1 MEKEELDKIITQLES
16 SNSVKDAY
24 FSIEQY
30 GGGPD
35 ECFIKSNKEGLELI
49 ASELL
54 KSSRDSDKITDKKD
68 GNYLSLEEST
78 EYFWTDGDVFIDHIE
93 LVTKIDDE
101 IIESNTKQN
110 LRDKVTGVL
119 LFIVLIIIVLSIFV
133 GLGTMISWLF

>member
-1 MEKEELDKIITQLES
+1 MLKLK
-16 SNSVKDAY
+16 
-24 FSIEQY
+24 
-30 GGGPD
+30 
-35 ECFIKSNKEGLELI
+35 
-49 ASELL
+49 ELL
-54 KSSRDSDKITDKKD
+54 KLNSMTYSDKITDKKD